1 MNKMNKVFF
10 KKTDEFFKYNKYV
23 SVVKDYKIMEY
34 TVDLVIGCNVFI
46 QFPFGIP
53 NEILQQ
59 ILLASSYDS
68 SEHKLLGT
76 NNYKDVQL
84 DEHDYGNFI
93 VYHSDYGLYIK
104 VFNKNDLSWIPLV
117 YDYYLEENPEGLLES
132 PGTCQLKD
140 SSELKKCG
148 YED

>member
-10 KKTDEFFKYNKYV
+10 KKTDEFFKYNKCV

-46 QFPFGIP
+46 QFPLGIP

-76 NNYKDVQL
+76 NNYNDVQL

-93 VYHSDYGLYIK
+93 VYHSEYGLYIK

-117 YDYYLEENPEGLLES
+117 YDYYLEQNPEGLFES
-132 PGTCQLKD
+132 PSMCPLKD

>member
-1 MNKMNKVFF
+1 MNKVFL
-10 KKTDEFFKYNKYV
+10 KKMDEFFKYNKCV
-23 SVVKDYKIMEY
+23 SVVKNYKIMEY
-34 TVDLVIGCNVFI
+34 TVDLVIGWDVFI
-46 QFPFGIP
+46 DFPKGTPKEVI
-53 NEILQQ
+53 QQ

-84 DEHDYGNFI
+84 DEHDYGTFI
-93 VYHSDYGLYIK
+93 VYHSEYGLYIK
-104 VFNKNDLSWIPLV
+104 VFSKNDLSWIPVV
-117 YDYYLEENPEGLLES
+117 YDHYLEQTPEGLFEH
-132 PGTCQLKD
+132 PGMCPLKD